1 MFLKIIMCYFT
12 VLNVATWVMIFDVH
26 VHVMLLTK
34 ALCRIIAYMCP
45 FFCLSGNFSVSAAYR
60 YRRYSYYSYYSSDY
74 SYTGS
79 TTSSIPVGAVGGIV
93 AAGVLLVFL
102 VFFTIICCQIH
113 TRANRAI
120 HPSSV
125 NGTSRYTLIGET
137 GINFNHHII
146 LVTVILI
153 VTKLDFYNFYN

>member
-1 MFLKIIMCYFT
+1 
-12 VLNVATWVMIFDVH
+12 
-26 VHVMLLTK
+26 MLLTN

-45 FFCLSGNFSVSAAYR
+45 FFLAGNFSVSAAYR
-60 YRRYSYYSYYSSDY
+60 YRRYSYYSD

-79 TTSSIPVGAVGGIV
+79 TTSSIPVGALVGGVV

-102 VFFTIICCQIH
+102 VFFPIICCQMH
-113 TRANRAI
+113 KRADRVI
-120 HPSSV
+120 QPSSV

-137 GINFNHHII
+137 GINLNHQII

-153 VTKLDFYNFYN
+153 VTKLDFY

>member
-1 MFLKIIMCYFT
+1 
-12 VLNVATWVMIFDVH
+12 
-26 VHVMLLTK
+26 
-34 ALCRIIAYMCP
+34 MCP
-45 FFCLSGNFSVSAAYR
+45 FFLSGNFSVSAAYR
-60 YRRYSYYSYYSSDY
+60 YRRYSYYSY

-79 TTSSIPVGAVGGIV
+79 TTSSIPVGALVGGVV

-102 VFFTIICCQIH
+102 VFFTIICCQMKH
-113 TRANRAI
+113 TRADRAI

>member
-1 MFLKIIMCYFT
+1 
-12 VLNVATWVMIFDVH
+12 MIFDVH

-60 YRRYSYYSYYSSDY
+60 YRRYSYYSYYSD

-79 TTSSIPVGAVGGIV
+79 TTSSIPVGALVGGVV
-93 AAGVLLVFL
+93 AAGVLVVFL
-102 VFFTIICCQIH
+102 VFSTIICCQMKH
-113 TRANRAI
+113 TRADRAI

>member
-1 MFLKIIMCYFT
+1 MLCVVLLLICALFFL
-12 VLNVATWVMIFDVH
+12 A
-26 VHVMLLTK
+26 
-34 ALCRIIAYMCP
+34 
-45 FFCLSGNFSVSAAYR
+45 GNFSVSAAYR
-60 YRRYSYYSYYSSDY
+60 YRRYSYYSYYSD

-79 TTSSIPVGAVGGIV
+79 TTSSIPVGALVGGVV

-102 VFFTIICCQIH
+102 VFFPIICCQMH
-113 TRANRAI
+113 KRADRVI

-137 GINFNHHII
+137 GINLNHQII

-153 VTKLDFYNFYN
+153 VTKLDFY

>member
-1 MFLKIIMCYFT
+1 
-12 VLNVATWVMIFDVH
+12 MIFDVH

-45 FFCLSGNFSVSAAYR
+45 FFLSGNFSVSAAYR
-60 YRRYSYYSYYSSDY
+60 YRRYSYYSYYSD

-102 VFFTIICCQIH
+102 VFFTIICCQMKH
-113 TRANRAI
+113 TRADRAI